1 MKKGIHALLDRVAS
15 AERDFLKAEFL
26 APVLKGG
33 RVRVRIEGLVLTM
46 RVAGALEPG
55 WAILKP
61 LSLDRAAIVRKP
73 GLPQVRSYLGLFPSV
88 RLLLLARGDADWSA
102 VQAQAGDTR
111 FRIDGAVPVHL
122 AVGVEPFERIIARY
136 DGSSFLFQEVDRRR
150 SPAIAAYLREA
161 LRSGISPDTLRK
173 PTLTAEE
180 KEAYRG
186 AFLALEEARRNRAE
200 TRLGDALGRA
210 DAALQSYIEHEDVY
224 TVSFSADGRTHRA
237 TVRKDDLTVISAGLC
252 LSGQDQRFD
261 LQSLVGVVQEART
274 TGRFVAVGE
283 QGTVEDDDEF

>member
-1 MKKGIHALLDRVAS
+1 MKRDIHALLDRVAS

-26 APVLKGG
+26 APVLRGG
-33 RVRVRIEGLVLTM
+33 QVRVRIEGLVLTLG
-46 RVAGALEPG
+46 VTGPQEPG
-55 WAILKP
+55 WAILRP
-61 LSLDRAAIVRKP
+61 LSMEKAEILRKP
-73 GLPQVRSYLGLFPSV
+73 GLPQIRSYLGLFPSV
-88 RLLLLARGDADWSA
+88 RLLLLTRGEAEWLA

-136 DGSSFLFQEVDRRR
+136 DGARFLFQEADRRR

-161 LRSGISPDTLRK
+161 LRSGISPDRLRK

-180 KEAYRG
+180 KEAYRRV
-186 AFLALEEARRNRAE
+186 FEALEEAKRSRVE
-200 TRLGDALGRA
+200 IKLGDALSRA
-210 DAALQSYIEHEDVY
+210 DASLQSYIEHEDAFS
-224 TVSFSADGRTHRA
+224 VSFTANGRTHRA
-237 TVRKDDLTVISAGLC
+237 TVRKDDLTVVSAGLC

-261 LQSLVGVVQEART
+261 LQSLVGVIQEARS

-283 QGTVEDDDEF
+283 DGHLEEDD

>member
-1 MKKGIHALLDRVAS
+1 MKKDIHALLDRVAA

-33 RVRVRIEGLVLTM
+33 QVRVRIEGLVLTLK
-46 RVAGALEPG
+46 VAGSYEPG

-61 LSLDRAAIVRKP
+61 LSMDRAAILRKP
-73 GLPQVRSYLGLFPSV
+73 GLPQIRGYLGLFPSV
-88 RLLLLARGDADWSA
+88 RLLLLTRGDAEWSA
-102 VQAQAGDTR
+102 VQAQAGDNR

-122 AVGVEPFERIIARY
+122 AVGVEPFERIIARF
-136 DGSSFLFQEVDRRR
+136 DGARFLFQEVDRRR

-161 LRSGISPDTLRK
+161 LQSGIPPGQLRK

-180 KEAYRG
+180 KEAYRRV
-186 AFLALEEARRNRAE
+186 FQALEEAKRNRVE
-200 TRLGDALGRA
+200 IKLGDALSRA
-210 DAALQSYIEHEDVY
+210 DSALQSYIEHEDVY
-224 TVSFSADGRTHRA
+224 TVSFSANGQTHRA

-261 LQSLVGVVQEART
+261 LQSLVGVIREARS

-283 QGTVEDDDEF
+283 GAYEEEDD

>member
-1 MKKGIHALLDRVAS
+1 MKKDIHALLDRVAA

-26 APVLKGG
+26 APVLRGG
-33 RVRVRIEGLVLTM
+33 QVRVRIEGLVLTLG
-46 RVAGALEPG
+46 VTGPYEPG

-61 LSLDRAAIVRKP
+61 LSMDRATILRKP
-73 GLPQVRSYLGLFPSV
+73 GLPQIRSYLGLFPSV
-88 RLLLLARGDADWSA
+88 RLLLLARGDEEWSA

-136 DGSSFLFQEVDRRR
+136 DGARFLFQEVDRRR

-161 LRSGISPDTLRK
+161 LRSGISPDRLRK

-180 KEAYRG
+180 KEAYRRV
-186 AFLALEEARRNRAE
+186 FQALEEAKRSRVE
-200 TRLGDALGRA
+200 IKLGDALSRA
-210 DAALQSYIEHEDVY
+210 DAALQSYIEHEDAY
-224 TVSFSADGRTHRA
+224 TVSFSANGRTHRA
-237 TVRKDDLTVISAGLC
+237 TVRKDDLTVVSAGLC
-252 LSGQDQRFD
+252 LSGEDQRFD
-261 LQSLVGVVQEART
+261 LQSLVGVIQEARS

-283 QGTVEDDDEF
+283 QGFEEDD

>member
-1 MKKGIHALLDRVAS
+1 MKKDIHALLDRVAA

-33 RVRVRIEGLVLTM
+33 QVRVRIEGLVLTLK
-46 RVAGALEPG
+46 VAGSYEPG

-61 LSLDRAAIVRKP
+61 LSMDRAAILRKP
-73 GLPQVRSYLGLFPSV
+73 GLPQIRGYLGLFPSV
-88 RLLLLARGDADWSA
+88 RLLLLTRGDAEWSA
-102 VQAQAGDTR
+102 VQAQAGDNR

-122 AVGVEPFERIIARY
+122 AVGVEPFERIIARF
-136 DGSSFLFQEVDRRR
+136 DGARFLFQEVDRRR

-161 LRSGISPDTLRK
+161 LQSGIPPDQLRK

-180 KEAYRG
+180 REAYRRV
-186 AFLALEEARRNRAE
+186 FQALEEAKRNRVE
-200 TRLGDALGRA
+200 IKLGDALSRA
-210 DAALQSYIEHEDVY
+210 DSALQSYIEHEDVY
-224 TVSFSADGRTHRA
+224 TVSFSANGQTHRA

-261 LQSLVGVVQEART
+261 LQSLVGVIREARS

-283 QGTVEDDDEF
+283 GAYEEEDD

>member
-1 MKKGIHALLDRVAS
+1 MKKKDVHALLDRVAA

-33 RVRVRIEGLVLTM
+33 LVRVRIEGLVLTL
-46 RVAGALEPG
+46 RVTGAYEPG

-61 LSLDRAAIVRKP
+61 LSMSKAAVLRKP
-73 GLPQVRSYLGLFPSV
+73 TLPQVRSYLGLFPSV
-88 RLLLLARGDADWSA
+88 RLLLLARGDAEWSA

-111 FRIDGAVPVHL
+111 FHIDGAVPVHL
-122 AVGVEPFERIIARY
+122 AIGVEPFERVIARY
-136 DGSSFLFQEVDRRR
+136 DGARFLFQEVDRRR

-161 LRSGISPDTLRK
+161 LQSGMSPDALRK

-180 KEAYRG
+180 KEAYRRV
-186 AFLALEEARRNRAE
+186 FQALKEAQRNRAE

-210 DAALQSYIEHEDVY
+210 DSALRSYIEHEDVY
-224 TVSFSADGRTHRA
+224 TVSFSANGRTHRA

-261 LQSLVGVVQEART
+261 LQSLVGVIQEARS

-283 QGTVEDDDEF
+283 PGFAEDDD

>member
-1 MKKGIHALLDRVAS
+1 MKKDIHALLDRVAS

-33 RVRVRIEGLVLTM
+33 QVRVRIEGLVLTL
-46 RVAGALEPG
+46 RVAGAYEPG

-61 LSLDRAAIVRKP
+61 LSMDRAAILRKP
-73 GLPQVRSYLGLFPSV
+73 ALPQVRSYLGLFPSV
-88 RLLLLARGDADWSA
+88 RLLLLARGDTDWSA

-111 FRIDGAVPVHL
+111 FHIDGIVPVHL

-136 DGSSFLFQEVDRRR
+136 DGARFLFQEVDRRR
-150 SPAIAAYLREA
+150 SPAIAAYLRQA
-161 LRSGISPDTLRK
+161 LQSGISPDALRK

-180 KEAYRG
+180 KEAYRRV
-186 AFLALEEARRNRAE
+186 FQALKEAQRNRAE
-200 TRLGDALGRA
+200 TRLGDALSRA

-224 TVSFSADGRTHRA
+224 TVSFSANGRTHRA

-261 LQSLVGVVQEART
+261 LQSLVGVIQEARS

-283 QGTVEDDDEF
+283 QGFVEDDD

>member
-1 MKKGIHALLDRVAS
+1 MTKNARALMDRMAS

-26 APVLKGG
+26 APVLRGG
-33 RVRVRIEGLVLTM
+33 QVRVRIEGLVLTL
-46 RVAGALEPG
+46 RVAGPYEAG

-61 LSLDRAAIVRKP
+61 LSIDKAAVLRKP
-73 GLPQVRSYLGLFPSV
+73 SLMQVRSYLGLFPSV
-88 RLLLLARGDADWSA
+88 RLLLLARGDTEWSA
-102 VQAQAGDTR
+102 VQAHAGDRR

-122 AVGVEPFERIIARY
+122 AVGVEPFEQIVARY
-136 DGSSFLFQEVDRRR
+136 DGATFLFQEVDRRR
-150 SPAIAAYLREA
+150 SPAIAAYLRES
-161 LRSGISPDTLRK
+161 LRSGISPDELRK

-180 KEAYRG
+180 KEAYRRV
-186 AFLALEEARRNRAE
+186 FEALEEAKHNRVE
-200 TRLGDALGRA
+200 IKLGDALSRA
-210 DAALQSYIEHEDVY
+210 DAALQSYIEREDAF

-261 LQSLVGVVQEART
+261 LQSLVGVIQEARS

-283 QGTVEDDDEF
+283 DGYEEDD

>member
-1 MKKGIHALLDRVAS
+1 MKRDIHALLDRVAS

-26 APVLKGG
+26 APVLRGG
-33 RVRVRIEGLVLTM
+33 QVRVRIEGLVLTL
-46 RVAGALEPG
+46 RVTGPQEPG
-55 WAILKP
+55 WAILRP
-61 LSLDRAAIVRKP
+61 LSMEKAEILRKP
-73 GLPQVRSYLGLFPSV
+73 GRPQIRSYLGLFPSV
-88 RLLLLARGDADWSA
+88 RLLLLTRGEAEWLA

-136 DGSSFLFQEVDRRR
+136 DGARFLFQEADRRR

-161 LRSGISPDTLRK
+161 LRSGISPDRLRK

-180 KEAYRG
+180 KEAYRRV
-186 AFLALEEARRNRAE
+186 FEALEEAKRSRVE
-200 TRLGDALGRA
+200 IKLGDALSRA
-210 DAALQSYIEHEDVY
+210 DASLQSYIEHEDAFS
-224 TVSFSADGRTHRA
+224 VSFTANGRTHRA
-237 TVRKDDLTVISAGLC
+237 TVRKDDLTVVSAGLC

-261 LQSLVGVVQEART
+261 LQSLVGVIQEARS

-283 QGTVEDDDEF
+283 DGHLEEDD